1 MSHSGWQ
8 DISGIFYSG
17 ILSGIL
23 SGIRTYCTYS
33 FIGGISITI
42 PSHTPTTTPA
52 SSIIS
57 WSSLGTSSLLASGR
71 PPLDRGGRSD
81 RLLFPARCSAHD
93 SAIQPICPDTTMSFL
108 IQPVRSHSLSRYRVD
123 TDSSSQHRA
132 RYSYFSFNEPSCLV
146 RYLDICNSCYNH
158 TCKLLLPVSIIYAA
172 SLVLSSIDSIWL
184 QKRQLRETQI
194 LQQNLRNNLLEA
206 PNSLLCFCSRL
217 SQLTY
222 R

>member
-23 SGIRTYCTYS
+23 SDIRTYCTYS

-71 PPLDRGGRSD
+71 LSIEEADLIVFSS
-81 RLLFPARCSAHD
+81 RLAAART
-93 SAIQPICPDTTMSFL
+93 IQRYNLYVL
-108 IQPVRSHSLSRYRVD
+108 IQPC
-123 TDSSSQHRA
+123 
-132 RYSYFSFNEPSCLV
+132 PS
-146 RYLDICNSCYNH
+146 
-158 TCKLLLPVSIIYAA
+158 
-172 SLVLSSIDSIWL
+172 
-184 QKRQLRETQI
+184 
-194 LQQNLRNNLLEA
+194 
-206 PNSLLCFCSRL
+206 
-217 SQLTY
+217 
-222 R
+222 